1 MSIKNKVYELQEQ
14 LIRIDAILAENTNE
28 ETGEIL
34 SQAKEQVLQEIGNNF
49 EFVLD
54 YIDDVKGKIEQ
65 IDNNIKR
72 LQNRKKSIVSYVDFL
87 KGLIFDQLKL
97 QGIDKAEYGT
107 WVVGTRENTPKVVLD
122 EASLRFL
129 PNKYV
134 KVYYEPIKS
143 LIKEDMTDGVFK
155 VNVDGQ
161 EVEIAHLEQSES
173 LVIK

>member
-14 LIRIDAILAENTNE
+14 LIRIDAILAENTDE

-34 SQAKEQVLQEIGNNF
+34 EQAREQVLQEIGNNF
-49 EFVLD
+49 EYVLD

-72 LQNRKKSIVSYVDFL
+72 LQNRKKSIVNYVDFL

-97 QGIDKAEYGT
+97 QGIDKVEYGT
-107 WVVGTRENTPKVVLD
+107 WVVGTRKNTPKVVLD

-129 PNKYV
+129 PYKYV
-134 KVYYEPIKS
+134 KITYEPIKS

-155 VNVDGQ
+155 VNVYGQ
-161 EVEIAHLEQSES
+161 DVEIAHLEQSES